1 MKTKKKSNLINNNI
15 ILVLCVF
22 AFLSTSLLQAQV
34 KRDQRT
40 KKTNTRDHRT
50 NKAPK
55 NDVATDGYRNDYL
68 VTNPPRSTQEDLEK
82 WNRIVTY
89 MLGVEG
95 FDPISNF
102 INYPPSEKRIVGIPG
117 TGSNNNWVPL
127 SYKKQVCCGK
137 LENFKTYDGFGDE
150 MDWNFFVLPNDEFS
164 FLITKA
170 LPYKKETTLMSSSGW
185 HINKKNRDHRRGYEW
200 KKYKLEAE
208 VTPDQSLYDNPFFP
222 KKGSKKVGDPDV
234 VLEGKQMCFYG
245 PWVREWNHHYRPEI
259 HPSEMIWWRLN
270 GGYYMML
277 IQDDS
282 NRFDSKDDFD
292 LDGLLPSNWK
302 PWAEPPLTAQFRVA
316 FEINPSASDLPYK
329 MDVREVLKRFVVTIE
344 DAGASADS
352 DNGTSHTL
360 VVDNK
365 KLLIANELQENDNDL
380 GVKFVDITKRAD
392 GTIQGY
398 LQITTKVGG
407 PDLGGDEGYHLI
419 YVSSNIPVKKSDRAN
434 RIDHRI
440 D

>member
-1 MKTKKKSNLINNNI
+1 MKNLIITLI
-15 ILVLCVF
+15 ISITTIG
-22 AFLSTSLLQAQV
+22 AIEAQV
-34 KRDQRT
+34 I
-40 KKTNTRDHRT
+40 RDHRNKT
-50 NKAPK
+50 KTTKNKKSSTEIVSPIDAYKIKTPKYENKAPK
-55 NDVATDGYRNDYL
+55 IDVAIDDSKNNFL
-68 VTNPPRSTQEDLEK
+68 ITNPPRSTQEDLNK
-82 WNRIVTY
+82 WNRIVNK
-89 MLGVEG
+89 MLGIEG
-95 FDPISNF
+95 FDPVSNF

-117 TGSNNNWVPL
+117 TGSNNNWIPL

-164 FLITKA
+164 FLITDA
-170 LPYKKETTLMSSSGW
+170 LPYRKETRLMSSNGW
-185 HINKKNRDHRRGYEW
+185 HKNDNGQYQ
-200 KKYKLEAE
+200 LEAE

-234 VLEGKQMCFYG
+234 VLEGKEVCFYG

-292 LDGLLPSNWK
+292 LDGLLPNNWK
-302 PWAEPPLTAQFRVA
+302 PWAEPPLTAQFRIA
-316 FEINPSASDLPYK
+316 FIVNPSDSGLPYK
-329 MDVREVLKRFVVTIE
+329 MHISEVLKRFVVTK
-344 DAGASADS
+344 DDVDVSKDS
-352 DNGTSHTL
+352 DNGISHTL

-365 KLLIANELQENDNDL
+365 KLLIVNELQENDTDI
-380 GVKFVDITKRAD
+380 GVKFVEITKRTD

-398 LQITTKVGG
+398 LQLTTKVGG
-407 PDLGGDEGYHLI
+407 PDLSGDEGYHLI
-419 YVSSNIPVKKSDRAN
+419 HVQSTIPVKKSSRRFD
-434 RIDHRI
+434 ID
-440 D
+440 

>member
-208 VTPDQSLYDNPFFP
+208 VTPDQSL
-222 KKGSKKVGDPDV
+222 
-234 VLEGKQMCFYG
+234 
-245 PWVREWNHHYRPEI
+245 
-259 HPSEMIWWRLN
+259 
-270 GGYYMML
+270 
-277 IQDDS
+277 
-282 NRFDSKDDFD
+282 
-292 LDGLLPSNWK
+292 
-302 PWAEPPLTAQFRVA
+302 
-316 FEINPSASDLPYK
+316 
-329 MDVREVLKRFVVTIE
+329 
-344 DAGASADS
+344 
-352 DNGTSHTL
+352 
-360 VVDNK
+360 
-365 KLLIANELQENDNDL
+365 
-380 GVKFVDITKRAD
+380 
-392 GTIQGY
+392 
-398 LQITTKVGG
+398 
-407 PDLGGDEGYHLI
+407 
-419 YVSSNIPVKKSDRAN
+419 
-434 RIDHRI
+434 
-440 D
+440 